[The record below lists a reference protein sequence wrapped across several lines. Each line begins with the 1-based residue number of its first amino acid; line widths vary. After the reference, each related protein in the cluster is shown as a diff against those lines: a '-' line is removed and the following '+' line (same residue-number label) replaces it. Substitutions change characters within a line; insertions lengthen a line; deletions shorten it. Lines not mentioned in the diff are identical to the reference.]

1 MDRDQLVSLLTSR
14 EDMWKQRNVRALTA
28 TYTENATILSP
39 MFAAVHGRPAIEKTF
54 RDIFAVFPDMELVA
68 EELVIDGDRAAQA
81 FRSVATHAQDFF
93 GISATHRRFD
103 VQGVFLY
110 RFEGGLICNERRIYD
125 FTSLL
130 IQVGVLKAR
139 PG

>member
-1 MDRDQLVSLLTSR
+1 MTRDQLVTLFAHR
-14 EDMWKQRNVRALTA
+14 EDLWKRRDARGLAA
-28 TYTENATILSP
+28 THSDNGTVISP
-39 MFAAVHGRPAIEKTF
+39 MFATVHGRPAIEKSYK
-54 RDIFAVFPDMELVA
+54 DIFAVFPDMEMVA
-68 EELVIDGDRAAQA
+68 EELVIDDDRAAQA
-81 FRSVATHAQDFF
+81 FRAVATHAQDFF

-103 VQGVFLY
+103 IQGVLLF
-110 RFEGGLICNERRIYD
+110 RVENDLIVHERRIYD